1 MKNASPIRR
10 AVPKDASRLAEI
22 LIFAKRC
29 AYRPIFQNDP
39 VSFNEMPVLDLA
51 LHFRDDPQ
59 ALDGIYVYDD
69 GIVRGMMHVSMPP
82 APDGATVFW
91 LEELY
96 VDPFFQKQGIGRK
109 LMEEFLRQARTA
121 NAVSAFL
128 WVLEKN
134 TAARRFYTSAGFS
147 PTGRRKLEPQTPEY
161 ILQYEIRFPH

>member
-1 MKNASPIRR
+1 MIRK
-10 AVPKDASRLAEI
+10 ATHKDASRLAEI

-51 LHFRDDPQ
+51 LHFRDDPG

-69 GIVRGMMHVSMPP
+69 GIVRGMMHIKEH
-82 APDGATVFW
+82 ALPDNKIVLQ

-96 VDPFFQKQGIGRK
+96 VDSFFQKQGIGRL
-109 LMEEFLRQARTA
+109 LMNDFLKKVKEK
-121 NAVSAFL
+121 NAASAYL

-134 TAARRFYTSAGFS
+134 DNARRFYEAAGFC
-147 PTGRRKLEPQTPEY
+147 PTGERKLEPETPEY
-161 ILQYEIRFPH
+161 LLKYEIRF